1 MWDFDIVHVAGKKN
15 VVANALSRRP
25 EPEGWEPPEEPEE
38 DVEDF
43 IDAHLNAIQLLINDA
58 PALEYGMCRADLSFE
73 DEPLEDGYGEESQAI
88 AAWILFRRRPESLS
102 TAKLRK
108 FKKKALQITVRE
120 RHLFTILSRGRP
132 LRQVVDN
139 PVQQLEI
146 VRALYDKSGHRGKEG
161 T

>member
-15 VVANALSRRP
+15 VVADALSRRP

-73 DEPLEDGYGEESQAI
+73 DEPLEDQS
-88 AAWILFRRRPESLS
+88 P
-102 TAKLRK
+102 
-108 FKKKALQITVRE
+108 
-120 RHLFTILSRGRP
+120 
-132 LRQVVDN
+132 
-139 PVQQLEI
+139 QQSIRI
-146 VRALYDKSGHRGKEG
+146 VRLIL
-161 T
+161 